1 MDTLTPDVTA
11 PLSRRARGT
20 QLLWAGITILLPGL
34 LVSVLSMSTVDL
46 AYAIRAGGQI
56 LDGAGIPRIDTYTF
70 TAAGLTWIDQQWLA
84 QAIFSAIHRL
94 GGWPA
99 LAALWAVIIVAIEA
113 LLWRAARCMG
123 AGVRTTGA
131 TLLLAFV
138 IAAQGSSLRSQVL
151 GLLCLAALIV
161 LVVDRSNHRPRLWL
175 VIPLFATWANVHG
188 SFPVGLAFMG
198 MATLEDTVRRN
209 HPREAVATLALAAA
223 ATLVNPFGLDVW
235 RYVATI
241 GSDPTIARFVTEWR
255 HTNLFDAAGAAFYA
269 SVAAVGVIVL
279 VCIRQGERPSW
290 TVLVWLAGLA
300 LLGAW
305 AVRAVAWWAVGAA
318 PIAAALLAR
327 VRVRRRGRE
336 AVVSTETASAA
347 DRPGVARGPIV
358 FVATLVILLVVLQ
371 PSFHPSP
378 DGQGIGSR
386 LEDAPAGIT
395 RALSAVVAATPAAR
409 VFNAQ
414 RWGSWFELAVPQ
426 ARIFADSRIELI
438 PAGAW
443 GDYLKVSAGDPR
455 WHEILDTWQV
465 SVVVVS
471 ATDQA
476 ALLTLVSSDSRW
488 HVVYRDSDGLVAA
501 RTAP

>member
-1 MDTLTPDVTA
+1 VTA
-11 PLSRRARGT
+11 SLSRRARGT
-20 QLLWAGITILLPGL
+20 RLLWAGITILLPGL

-70 TAAGLTWIDQQWLA
+70 TAAGLAWIDQQWLP

-99 LAALWAVIIVAIEA
+99 LAALWAAIIVAIEA

-123 AGVRTTGA
+123 AGLRTTGA

-175 VIPLFATWANVHG
+175 AVPLFAAWANVHG

-198 MATLEDTVRRN
+198 MATLEDIVRRS

-269 SVAAVGVIVL
+269 SVIVVVVIVL
-279 VCIRQGERPSW
+279 FRIRQGERPPW
-290 TVLVWLAGLA
+290 TTLAWLAGLA

-318 PIAAALLAR
+318 PFAAALAGR
-327 VRVRRRGRE
+327 VRGRRVD
-336 AVVSTETASAA
+336 AVAVAPNATATTA
-347 DRPGVARGPIV
+347 DRPGAARGPIV
-358 FVATLVILLVVLQ
+358 FVAALVVLLVVLQ
-371 PSFHPSP
+371 PSLHPSP
-378 DGQGIGSR
+378 DGEGLGSR
-386 LEDAPAGIT
+386 LDDAPPGIT
-395 RALSAVVAATPAAR
+395 RALSTVVAATPSAR

-414 RWGSWFELAVPQ
+414 RWGSWFELVVPQ

-438 PAGAW
+438 PAAAW

-465 SVVVVS
+465 SVLVVS

-476 ALLTLVSSDSRW
+476 ALLTLVGSDSTW
-488 HVVYRDSDGLVAA
+488 HVVYRDSAGLVAE